1 MLTSDD
7 LHLIEG
13 IFGKFFEEKMM
24 PTLIKVFVTK
34 DDLKKAFDQYDRK
47 MDVRFERLEKRID
60 HMEKRMDE
68 RIDEGNE
75 RINDANERMLEM
87 QSTLNTVHLK
97 LDEHIEDTSSK
108 LTAHLRRIHELQGI
122 PVSDKP
128 KVAYTTSADEPKPKS
143 KPKK

>member
-1 MLTSDD
+1 M
-7 LHLIEG
+7 
-13 IFGKFFEEKMM
+13 
-24 PTLIKVFVTK
+24 KVFIQK
-34 DDLKKAFDQYDRK
+34 DDLRKAFDKHDRK
-47 MDVRFERLEKRID
+47 MDMRFGRLEKRMD
-60 HMEKRMDE
+60 HMEETMDQ
-68 RIDEGNE
+68 RFAQVDQ
-75 RINDANERMLEM
+75 RFNDANERMLEM

-128 KVAYTTSADEPKPKS
+128 KVAYTTSANEPKPKS